1 MPIRVKSQNQN
12 DPLQADDFFSMVWTT
27 SLGHTV
33 CNSMSILNPNCIEV
47 AEVAALTAQ

>member
-1 MPIRVKSQNQN
+1 MTHFKLMSFI
-12 DPLQADDFFSMVWTT
+12 FYGMET